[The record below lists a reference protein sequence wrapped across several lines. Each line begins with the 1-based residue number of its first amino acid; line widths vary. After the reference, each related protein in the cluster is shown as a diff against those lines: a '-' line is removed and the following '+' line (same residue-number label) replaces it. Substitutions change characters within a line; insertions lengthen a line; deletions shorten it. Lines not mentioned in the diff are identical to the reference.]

1 MPLENSMLIAAS
13 GMKAQGARLRVIA
26 ENVANANSTAQQ
38 PGGDPYR
45 RRIVTFHNVFDRELQ
60 ARVVQPRRVRE
71 DMSDFGLTYDPA
83 HPAANAEGYVKKPNV
98 NVLIEMTD
106 MREAQRSYEA
116 NLNMI
121 EVTKGMLAATVNLL
135 R

>member
-1 MPLENSMLIAAS
+1 
-13 GMKAQGARLRVIA
+13 
-26 ENVANANSTAQQ
+26 
-38 PGGDPYR
+38 
-45 RRIVTFHNVFDRELQ
+45 
-60 ARVVQPRRVRE
+60 
-71 DMSDFGLTYDPA
+71 MSDFGLAYDPA
-83 HPAANAEGYVKKPNV
+83 HPAANADGYVKKPNV

-121 EVTKGMLAATVNLL
+121 DVTKGMLAATINLL